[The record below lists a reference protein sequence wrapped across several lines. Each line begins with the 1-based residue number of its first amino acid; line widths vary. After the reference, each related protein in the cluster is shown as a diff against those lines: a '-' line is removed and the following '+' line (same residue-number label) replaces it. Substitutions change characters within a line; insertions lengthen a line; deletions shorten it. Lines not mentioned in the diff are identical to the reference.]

1 VPRIGI
7 YKAAR
12 YFPGGP
18 FIFLEVFLMA
28 EQLRNPCRTGDYY
41 GQEQQL
47 RKYLRK
53 YIRQKPWRQYSGQI
67 FGEKYLD

>member
-1 VPRIGI
+1 
-7 YKAAR
+7 
-12 YFPGGP
+12 
-18 FIFLEVFLMA
+18 MA